1 MSDKLKL
8 EIGWKTAR
16 LLCQCMADWERRYG
30 YKLSSA
36 ELSAIK
42 HFMRPIRAFADRP
55 LPKKIVY
62 KIVKVEE
69 RVSEN
74 VEGSVNGTEEQ

>member
-36 ELSAIK
+36 EFSSIK
-42 HFMRPIRAFADRP
+42 HFMRPVTDFADRE
-55 LPKKIVY
+55 LPKQVVY
-62 KIVKVEE
+62 KVTKVEE
-69 RVSEN
+69 RVSEK
-74 VEGSVNGTEEQ
+74 VEGNVNGTEVQ